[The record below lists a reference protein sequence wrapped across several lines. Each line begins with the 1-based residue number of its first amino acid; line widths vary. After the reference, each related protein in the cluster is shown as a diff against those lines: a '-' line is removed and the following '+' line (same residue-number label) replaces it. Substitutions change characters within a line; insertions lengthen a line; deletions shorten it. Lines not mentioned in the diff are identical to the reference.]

1 VTTPSTPHAKT
12 RAAAAVTEP
21 STQYLTFELGKERFA
36 VPVLSVQEIR
46 GWEPVVHIPHAPSY
60 VHGVIDLRG
69 VIVPIVDLRARLS
82 MERTE
87 MTATTVV
94 IVTSA
99 TTAEGAPVIVGWVVD
114 AVSDVAD
121 VAASAVR
128 PPPEMCGTEIAR
140 CLRGIATVDD
150 RLAML
155 LDISG
160 LLQGTLLPAD
170 AERAA

>member
-1 VTTPSTPHAKT
+1 VNTRTTPAAKPG
-12 RAAAAVTEP
+12 AAAVAEA

-46 GWEPVVHIPHAPSY
+46 GWEPVVQIPRAPSY

-69 VIVPIVDLRARLS
+69 VIVPVVDLRARLS
-82 MERTE
+82 MAPTE

-99 TTAEGAPVIVGWVVD
+99 AIAAGATIVVGWVVD

-121 VAASAVR
+121 VAACDVR
-128 PPPEMCGTEIAR
+128 PAPEMCGAEIAR
-140 CLRGIATVDD
+140 CLRGIATLDG
-150 RLAML
+150 RLSML
-155 LDISG
+155 LDVSG
-160 LLQGTLLPAD
+160 LLQGTLLPAG
-170 AERAA
+170 AARAA

>member
-1 VTTPSTPHAKT
+1 MNSTSHPSGKAG
-12 RAAAAVTEP
+12 AAQEP
-21 STQYLTFELGKERFA
+21 ATQYLTFELGAERFA

-46 GWEPVVHIPHAPSY
+46 GWEPVVQIPHAPSY

-69 VIVPIVDLRARLS
+69 AIVPIVDLRARLA
-82 MERTE
+82 MPRTE

-99 TTAEGAPVIVGWVVD
+99 AVGEGAPVVVGWVVD

-121 VAASAVR
+121 VAVANVR
-128 PPPEMCGTEIAR
+128 PPPEMCGAEIAR

-155 LDISG
+155 LDIAG
-160 LLQGTLLPAD
+160 LLQGTLLPGGA
-170 AERAA
+170 ARAA